1 MPDNYAHETYGYE
14 DPAGLPRSSGSM
26 RPFFPAGSGTGLIP
40 DLRPGESVVT
50 IVRRHPVVL
59 GLQLARPFTLLV
71 IWLAG
76 GWLAGPYV
84 ASATY
89 EAVRRGLP
97 AWLPEAVWLAWMGV
111 AAGLAAWT
119 AYILL
124 DWTDDWFALTT
135 RRIIIMNKAL
145 FFRETRREAP
155 VMKVQ
160 NVVAEYPSLLAR
172 SLDFG
177 NLMIDTAGVGMLVF
191 NGLPRPRIMREAIFA
206 QQNASARQAPPD
218 ERRRAAIRNI
228 LLGARPAG
236 TPPTPD
242 AGPARPP
249 APRPIVHERTPDARE
264 QATPPYGQPAVA
276 VGPQTQPQT
285 RLQTRPQTQ
294 ATATG
299 TVSYAELLETLF
311 PFEPKRDGATV
322 VWHRHWYFLVRGL
335 LWPVVTYL
343 AAVTGWVMVM
353 TTTTG
358 PGMGTGLQDAL
369 GWAVVLLA
377 PICFLWAVWKWE
389 DWRNEL
395 YKLDGE
401 RVYLVESLPFGL
413 RERSRETLISRVTD
427 VTYEMNGPLAH
438 LLNFGDV
445 VIKTPGEAVDFNF
458 RGIPRPREA
467 QQEVMA
473 RLDRY
478 RLKES
483 AGVDEEI
490 EAWLRAYHEIT
501 GGTRRGA
508 GRQA

>member
-1 MPDNYAHETYGYE
+1 MPAMPDNYAHETHGYE

-40 DLRPGESVVT
+40 DLRPGESVV
-50 IVRRHPVVL
+50 ILVRRHPVVL
-59 GLQLARPFTLLV
+59 GLQLARPFTLLIV
-71 IWLAG
+71 WLAG
-76 GWLAGPYV
+76 GWLAGSYV
-84 ASATY
+84 ASAAY

-97 AWLPEAVWLAWMGV
+97 AWLPEAAWLAWMGV
-111 AAGLAAWT
+111 AAGLAAWA

-191 NGLPRPRIMREAIFA
+191 NGLPRPRMLREAIFA
-206 QQNASARQAPPD
+206 RQTALRAKQLPPED
-218 ERRRAAIRNI
+218 RRRATIRNI
-228 LLGARPAG
+228 LLDARPVG

-249 APRPIVHERTPDARE
+249 APRSTVHEQAPDAHE

-276 VGPQTQPQT
+276 VGPQTRP
-285 RLQTRPQTQ
+285 RPRPQPRT
-294 ATATG
+294 TRTG
-299 TVSYAELLETLF
+299 SHTGLLGVLF
-311 PFEPKRDGATV
+311 PFEPRRDGATV
-322 VWHRHWYFLVRGL
+322 VWHRHWYFLARGL

-343 AAVTGWVMVM
+343 AAVTGWVIVM
-353 TTTTG
+353 TVTG
-358 PGMGTGLQDAL
+358 PDTGLQSAL

-377 PICFLWAVWKWE
+377 PVCFLWAMWKWE

-413 RERSRETLISRVTD
+413 RERSMETLISRVTD

-467 QQEVMA
+467 QQEIMA

-483 AGVDEEI
+483 ASVDEEI

-501 GGTRRGA
+501 GGTQQGA